1 MFELIAAA
9 AGLGLG
15 AWLLLASD
23 ASARAR
29 MGVAALL
36 VAAVVLRLGYGHKVA
51 ATLLFAA
58 IAIGVLMFRRYRG
71 QD

>member
-15 AWLLLASD
+15 AWFLLASD
-23 ASARAR
+23 AGPRAR
-29 MGVAALL
+29 IGVALLL
-36 VAAVVLRLGYGHKVA
+36 VIAVVLRLGYGHRIA

-58 IAIGVLMFRRYRG
+58 VAVAVLMFRRFRG